1 MIELLIETLK
11 QLVAAITMLA
21 ASLHGASA
29 VAPADH
35 PADQCQEDETWVA
48 GHWED
53 PRGTE
58 DVYGVTRACLPVDTI
73 IRSRQ
78 PVVMMKTNHGSG
90 VRIFDR
96 SNPASMPMISCIGTG
111 PLGAKAD
118 GLHRIFTEVLPHF
131 DEQGFPGISVDV
143 PRMVVLSADS
153 FGGVSRSMAVI

>member
-48 GHWED
+48 VHWED

-73 IRSRQ
+73 ISEGWPADRWERD
-78 PVVMMKTNHGSG
+78 HG
-90 VRIFDR
+90 
-96 SNPASMPMISCIGTG
+96 
-111 PLGAKAD
+111 
-118 GLHRIFTEVLPHF
+118 
-131 DEQGFPGISVDV
+131 
-143 PRMVVLSADS
+143 
-153 FGGVSRSMAVI
+153 